1 MNKWHLMEQEKTQ
14 MILTFSGNVE
24 AVDSGERRTISGKI
38 APYGEIGFTSAG
50 KVVFAPNSISAAEPS
65 KVKLLMSHDNSKPVG
80 RMQSITSNADGL
92 YASFKVSASSRGS
105 DAILLA
111 QEQLMDGLSV
121 GVEVTASKPQK
132 DYLLVTAATLREVSL
147 VESAAFASAAV
158 QKIAAAAGDMPMD
171 PNTST
176 STKVTTTNT
185 VINTTTTETE
195 TESEAAVT
203 TAPDQNAPEAAT
215 AAEET
220 AAPVVEAARKII
232 RPSVLDSQ
240 TVRSPIINMG
250 SYTEHKIKAALGNDD
265 SKLYVTAADD
275 SFTTNPAF
283 NPTQYLSEFPTNTR
297 FGTPAID
304 ACSRGTLPNSGM
316 TISVPSLVTSAGGQA
331 GVAPTVTVEAEGGA
345 VDATGMVTEYL
356 TGTVSKYSGM
366 NTISVELLER
376 SDPNFYAELTNQ
388 LQNAYLKTLD
398 TTVLAA
404 LITAGQQGA
413 TQAATS
419 AGIIGYAADAAAK
432 VYQATGYFAQ
442 NYVANPSQWQLL
454 MGSVDS
460 TGRPIYSASQPM
472 NAAGLTQPGSIRG
485 NVLGLDLYVDK
496 NFAVT
501 TNIDDSAVILAPEAF
516 TVYQSPQAY
525 MSVNVVSNL
534 QVQVAIYGYM
544 AYIAKMPKGIVRFNL
559 T

>member
-1 MNKWHLMEQEKTQ
+1 MKGTAL
-14 MILTFSGNVE
+14 MILTFSGNIE

-38 APYGEIGFTSAG
+38 APYGEIGYTSAG
-50 KVVFAPNSISAAEPS
+50 KVVFAEGSISAPEPS
-65 KVKLLMSHDNSKPVG
+65 RVKLLMSHDNSKPVG
-80 RMQSITSNADGL
+80 RMQSITSAKDGL

-158 QKIAAAAGDMPMD
+158 QKIAAAAGDMPVT
-171 PNTST
+171 PVEAAEST
-176 STKVTTTNT
+176 STKITTTNT

-195 TESEAAVT
+195 TETESEAAVT
-203 TAPDQNAPEAAT
+203 TAPDQSAPEAVDAT
-215 AAEET
+215 EQ
-220 AAPVVEAARKII
+220 AAPTVEAARKII
-232 RPSVLDSQ
+232 LPSALNSQ
-240 TVRSPIINMG
+240 RVRTPITSMG
-250 SYTEHKIKAALGNDD
+250 AYTEHKIKAALGNED

-275 SFTTNPAF
+275 DFSTNPAF
-283 NPTQYLSEFPTNTR
+283 SPTQYLSEFPTNTR
-297 FGTPAID
+297 FGTPSID
-304 ACSRGTLPNSGM
+304 ACSRGVLPASGM
-316 TISVPSLVTSAGGQA
+316 TINVPSLVTSAGGKS
-331 GVAPTVTVEAEGGA
+331 GVAPVVTVEAEGGA
-345 VDATGMVTEYL
+345 VANTGMVTEYL
-356 TGTVSKYSGM
+356 TGTISKYSGM
-366 NTISVELLER
+366 NTLSIELLER

-398 TTVLAA
+398 TTVNAA
-404 LITAGQQGA
+404 LITAGTVA
-413 TQAATS
+413 TTAQAASS
-419 AGIIGYAADAAAK
+419 AGIIGYASEAARL
-432 VYQATGYFAQ
+432 VYEATGYVAQ
-442 NYVANPSQWQLL
+442 NYIANGSQWQLL
-454 MGSVDS
+454 MGASDT

-472 NAAGLTQPGSIRG
+472 NAGGLTQPGSIRG

-496 NFAVT
+496 NFAAT
-501 TNIDDSAVILAPEAF
+501 TTVDDSAIILAPEAF
-516 TVYQSPQAY
+516 TVYQSPTAY

-544 AYIAKMPKGIVRFNL
+544 ATIAKMPKGIIRYNF